1 MLHFK
6 SCLLCSMRCLW
17 GCLLLLWS
25 AVAFRLPVKTLL
37 QRSSVSQR
45 CVAQDALL
53 RPAAAHVS
61 LGAAVDASGLAV
73 QHAQNE
79 DASVQVHKADEHV
92 TYGAIMKFIIP
103 TCSLFIAGPMMSL
116 VDTAVVGQRNS
127 LELAA
132 LGPATTLCDSLI
144 YSAVFIA
151 IATTNLLA
159 AALADDDAKESQ
171 KVVAHALAIGI
182 VAGAFMVA
190 ITVLFGAQMMAST
203 AGSNISVIPA
213 ALKYRYDKIRT

>member
-1 MLHFK
+1 
-6 SCLLCSMRCLW
+6 
-17 GCLLLLWS
+17 LLLLS
-25 AVAFRLPVKTLL
+25 CAVAFRLPVAALP
-37 QRSSVSQR
+37 QRTAVSQR
-45 CVAQDALL
+45 CVAQHALIKPGIATQAQL
-53 RPAAAHVS
+53 RPAAAIVF
-61 LGAAVDASGLAV
+61 LRAAVDASITAADHV
-73 QHAQNE
+73 ETE
-79 DASVQVHKADEHV
+79 DAKIQVHKADEQV
-92 TYGAIMKFIIP
+92 TYGAILKFIIP

-171 KVVAHALAIGI
+171 KVVAHALAIGL
-182 VAGAFMVA
+182 VAGAVMVA
-190 ITVLFGAQMMAST
+190 VTVLFGAQMMAST

-213 ALKYRYDKIRT
+213 ALKYR